1 MTKEYKDWT
10 RSEDQLLTWA
20 LNKILEAN
28 AESGYHTDEFEEA
41 YIDCF
46 LCNLLYA
53 KGKTMV
59 RSFANHYYTNPTG
72 MQAFKNL

>member
-28 AESGYHTDEFEEA
+28 AAAGYQTDEFEEA

-46 LCNLLYA
+46 LCNLLYD
-53 KGKTMV
+53 KGKKTV
-59 RSFANHYYTNPTG
+59 RQFANKYYTNPIG
-72 MQAFKNL
+72 MDAFKKS